1 MTPMPPGDACGGGP
15 RQTAHH
21 SGPSLLY
28 LTRTDLLSL
37 GLEMTGII
45 DAVEAGIRGK
55 GEGEAVMPPKLTLH
69 GAGGAFSQAMAA
81 ALPQAL
87 GVKWVTIFP
96 ANAAAGLSVVNG
108 LVIAS
113 DPATGLPVAV
123 MDAGVVTAWRT
134 GASVAVA
141 ARLLARR
148 DVTGIGVLGCG
159 TQARSSVAALAA
171 VFPGLRAVRCHDV
184 VPAAAAAFVADV
196 GEALPGVELVVC
208 SQAREVAQ
216 GLRRRGDRHHDERHG
231 GAATRSPVSWRTA
244 RWRWPSTT
252 TRRGPPRPWLPATA
266 SSATTRPRCWRRRR
280 PARGSPASPA
290 RSPGTSA
297 SWLAGR
303 VPGRLRDD
311 ERLFC
316 MNLGLAV
323 EDVVTARLA
332 LERARELGVGRE
344 LPL

>member
-171 VFPGLRAVRCHDV
+171 VFPVSA
-184 VPAAAAAFVADV
+184 PF
-196 GEALPGVELVVC
+196 
-208 SQAREVAQ
+208 
-216 GLRRRGDRHHDERHG
+216 
-231 GAATRSPVSWRTA
+231 AATT
-244 RWRWPSTT
+244 
-252 TRRGPPRPWLPATA
+252 
-266 SSATTRPRCWRRRR
+266 SSQPRRRR
-280 PARGSPASPA
+280 SSPMSERRCREWNSSCAPKLVRSPRAPAS
-290 RSPGTSA
+290 
-297 SWLAGR
+297 W
-303 VPGRLRDD
+303 
-311 ERLFC
+311 
-316 MNLGLAV
+316 
-323 EDVVTARLA
+323 
-332 LERARELGVGRE
+332 
-344 LPL
+344 